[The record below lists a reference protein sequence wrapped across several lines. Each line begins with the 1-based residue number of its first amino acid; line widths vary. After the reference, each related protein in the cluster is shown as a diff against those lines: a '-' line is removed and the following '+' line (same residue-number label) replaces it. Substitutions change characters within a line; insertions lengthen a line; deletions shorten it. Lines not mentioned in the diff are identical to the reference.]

1 MIKFLENLGRNGL
14 GVFSYFGS
22 LGLLG
27 FRTVGSFFSSKFRGG
42 EILKQMDEFGN
53 KSFPMVCV
61 ISIFL
66 GMILAMQ
73 SASAL
78 QRVGA
83 QTYVGSL
90 VSLSAVRE
98 LSPIFVALIIASRVG
113 ASISAEIGSMQVTD
127 QIDALRSLAVNP
139 VSYLVGPRLFAAII
153 MMPALTIMAI
163 FLSIFGGWFI
173 AVYGMGIN
181 SRMYLY
187 QSFRFLLFKDLLIG
201 LFKSFIFGIIIV
213 VVASRQ
219 GLETTGGAE
228 GVGRATALSVA
239 FSFLLVVLADVII
252 NAFFYFL

>member
-1 MIKFLENLGRNGL
+1 
-14 GVFSYFGS
+14 
-22 LGLLG
+22 
-27 FRTVGSFFSSKFRGG
+27 
-42 EILKQMDEFGN
+42 
-53 KSFPMVCV
+53 MVSV

-139 VSYLVGPRLFAAII
+139 VSYLVAPRLFAASIV
-153 MMPALTIMAI
+153 MPALTIMAI

-239 FSFLLVVLADVII
+239 FSFLLIVLADVII